1 MIPYT
6 KKAYKL
12 MHQGAIALAKVES
25 NGIRMDVGYLDKTI
39 ETTGK
44 KIIELEKELRTGK
57 VAKEWKKMFGRKMK
71 FGSPDQLGKVLF
83 DGLGYESVGMTAGGD
98 RYKTD
103 EKALA
108 GVEDPFVKDYLKLKK
123 LQKVHVTY
131 LKGIRN
137 EIVDGL
143 LHPFF
148 NLHTVRT
155 FRSSSSNPNFQNIPV
170 RDPEIGRMVRQA
182 FIPRKDSH
190 LVEVDYSGIEVGIA
204 ACYHKDPR
212 MLEYI
217 ADDTKDMHRDMATEC
232 FLLPKDEMVPRDD
245 VDKAR
250 IKRIRYCGKNMFVFP
265 QFYGDYY
272 IDCARSLWDAAEHME
287 LKLRDGTPLREHLRR
302 KGITELGEL
311 DPKEKAGWNT
321 FERHLQE
328 VEKSFWNER
337 FPVYNQWKKDW
348 VQEYFK
354 KGWLKTLTGF
364 ICQGALRR
372 NQIVNYPIQ
381 GSAFHC
387 LLQSLIT
394 LVNKELRRLK
404 MKSKVVGQIHD
415 SILADVPA
423 VELDQFLQV
432 VNHVTTVLLLEKFPW
447 IIVPME
453 IEAEVTPLNGCWAD
467 KQEVKIA

>member
-1 MIPYT
+1 
-6 KKAYKL
+6 
-12 MHQGAIALAKVES
+12 MHQGAIALAKVEA

-39 ETTGK
+39 EETGK
-44 KIIELEKELRTGK
+44 KITSLDKELRTGK
-57 VAKEWKKMFGRKMK
+57 VAKKWKKMFGRKTK

-83 DGLGYESVGMTAGGD
+83 DGLGYDPPAFTESGK
-98 RYKTD
+98 YKTD
-103 EKALA
+103 EASLSTID
-108 GVEDPFVKDYLKLKK
+108 DPFVKDYLELKK
-123 LQKVHVTY
+123 LQKVQSTY
-131 LKGIRN
+131 LKGIRS
-137 EIVDGL
+137 EIVDGF

-155 FRSSSSNPNFQNIPV
+155 FRSSSSNPNFQNLPI
-170 RDPEIGRMVRQA
+170 RNPELGRMVRQA
-182 FIPRKDSH
+182 FIPRKNGH

-232 FLLPKDEMVPRDD
+232 FLLPAEEMVPQNKEDG
-245 VDKAR
+245 KR

-265 QFYGDYY
+265 QFYGDWY
-272 IDCARSLWDAAEHME
+272 IDCARSLWNAAADLE
-287 LKLRDGTPLREHLRR
+287 LTLRDGTPLREHLRR

-328 VEKSFWNER
+328 VENSFWNER

-348 VQEYFK
+348 VREYFK
-354 KGWLKTLTGF
+354 KGYLKTKTGF
-364 ICQGALRR
+364 ICQGPAKR

-387 LLQSLIT
+387 LLQSLIW
-394 LVNKELRRLK
+394 LVNKELRKHK
-404 MKSKVVGQIHD
+404 MKAKIIGQIHD

-423 VELDQFLQV
+423 VELDHFLQV
-432 VNHVTTVLLLEKFPW
+432 VNHVTTVKLLEEYSW

-453 IEAEVTPLNGCWAD
+453 IEAEVTPLNGTWAD